1 MKGLLKPLQWI
12 YCVYAFIMFD
22 AIMLI
27 IFPFVIIA
35 SFFGRIRGGNM
46 IIRLCMLWADLW
58 FPLIFIFP
66 KKKFEAPHDKKKP
79 YIFVSNHISYLDAA
93 LLVKA
98 YRQPIRPLGRIELS
112 RVPVFGFIYR
122 NAIVTVDR
130 SSAANR
136 SKSVMILKSII
147 RKGISVMVFPEGTFN
162 MTNKPLKEFYD
173 GAFRV
178 AIETQT
184 PIKPVLFL
192 DTYSR
197 MHYRNILSLTPGRC
211 RIVYLNEIPVA
222 GLTIAD
228 VTKLKEK
235 VYAIMENKLK
245 EYKAAWIR
253 SALGEEQ

>member
-1 MKGLLKPLQWI
+1 MKVLLKLLQWI
-12 YCVYAFIMFD
+12 YCIYAFIVFD
-22 AIMLI
+22 VIMLV

-46 IIRLCMLWADLW
+46 IFRLCIFWADLW

-66 KKKFEAPHDKKKP
+66 GKIFEAPHDKKKP

-98 YRQPIRPLGRIELS
+98 YRQPVRPLGRIELS

-122 NAIVTVDR
+122 NAIVAVDR

-136 SKSVMILKSII
+136 SKSVRILKSII
-147 RKGISVMVFPEGTFN
+147 GKGISVMVFPEGTFN
-162 MTNKPLKEFYD
+162 MTNQPLKEFYD

-184 PIKPVLFL
+184 PVKPVLFL
-192 DTYSR
+192 DTYDR
-197 MHYRNILSLTPGRC
+197 MHYRNIFSLTPGRC
-211 RIVYLNEIPVA
+211 RIVYLNEISVE

-235 VYAIMENKLK
+235 VYTIMENKLK
-245 EYKAAWIR
+245 EYSVTWIK
-253 SALGEEQ
+253 SDQSE

>member
-1 MKGLLKPLQWI
+1 MKVLLKPLQWI

-66 KKKFEAPHDKKKP
+66 KKIFEAPHDKKKP

-98 YRQPIRPLGRIELS
+98 YRQPVRPLGRIELS

-136 SKSVMILKSII
+136 SKSVRVLKSII
-147 RKGISVMVFPEGTFN
+147 GKGISVMVFPEGTFN
-162 MTNKPLKEFYD
+162 MTNQALKEFYD

-184 PIKPVLFL
+184 PVKPVLFL

-211 RIVYLNEIPVA
+211 RIVYLNEIPVE
-222 GLTIAD
+222 GLTITD

-245 EYKAAWIR
+245 EYKAAWIKTL
-253 SALGEEQ
+253 SP